1 MLAFSFTNVTG
12 DLFLIT
18 AGKHLY
24 SLRCRGERRR
34 GDTGTRGKKTR
45 RHGHAETRRVSGHTY
60 PRVSASSPHRVRSE
74 SVRSRSSRSER
85 ESDSPH
91 SLTPHLFDSSLLT
104 CLPLPDFNQGVPQ
117 EIANC
122 YKHQSITHLER
133 KLCLVSCFGCL
144 F

>member
-60 PRVSASSPHRVRSE
+60 PRLSASSPHRVRSE
-74 SVRSRSSRSER
+74 SVRSRSGSFASEKATLLTP
-85 ESDSPH
+85 SL
-91 SLTPHLFDSSLLT
+91 LTPHLFDSSLLT
-104 CLPLPDFNQGVPQ
+104 CYPFPISTKVYLRKSQTAINTNQSRTWK
-117 EIANC
+117 ENHA
-122 YKHQSITHLER
+122 
-133 KLCLVSCFGCL
+133 
-144 F
+144 